1 MRSRKKPKWKRLA
14 PREKTI
20 EKNVTIKKRV
30 GQDERHKMA
39 QKSFPELSAHK
50 SSQSSECLSS
60 KRFPFLSLGCLFSL
74 CFPHCGLRLSSPS
87 LCHTFLHPLC
97 SSLSF
102 MQWLVLLLW
111 RCPSHL
117 CFFCPFSWGFLMSL
131 PRSIWFSVSSVGSV
145 GSVCRWDL
153 LITKAETYMQ
163 YHACKMYILMMASKS
178 VKSMYLYYLIIIAF
192 V

>member
-1 MRSRKKPKWKRLA
+1 MRGTKWHKKVFLNFLHIRFLEVRTVWAQNVFPFCLMAAFFPCVSLVVSLRLA
-14 PREKTI
+14 
-20 EKNVTIKKRV
+20 
-30 GQDERHKMA
+30 
-39 QKSFPELSAHK
+39 
-50 SSQSSECLSS
+50 
-60 KRFPFLSLGCLFSL
+60 
-74 CFPHCGLRLSSPS
+74 SPS
-87 LCHTFLHPLC
+87 SCHTFLHPLC

-153 LITKAETYMQ
+153 LITKAETSMQ
-163 YHACKMYILMMASKS
+163 YRACKMYILMMASKS